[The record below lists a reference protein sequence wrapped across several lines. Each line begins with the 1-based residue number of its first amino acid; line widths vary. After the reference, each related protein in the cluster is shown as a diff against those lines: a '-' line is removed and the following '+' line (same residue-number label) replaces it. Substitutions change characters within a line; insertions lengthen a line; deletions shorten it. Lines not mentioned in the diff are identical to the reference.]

1 MVKIRLQ
8 RHGKKRKPFY
18 HIVVAN
24 SRSPRDGKFIEKL
37 GTYNPILNPAKIVL
51 NITRSLV
58 WLKNGAQPT
67 NTARSIL
74 SHQGVFYK
82 KHLIEGKLKNNI
94 TEEEIEKKFNT
105 WLKIKQKKVFM

>member
-24 SRSPRDGKFIEKL
+24 SKSPRDGKFIEKL
-37 GTYNPILNPAKIVL
+37 GTYNPILNPAKIIL
-51 NITRSLV
+51 NVDRSIL

-82 KHLIEGKLKNNI
+82 KYLIKGFIKKII
-94 TEEEIEKKFNT
+94 TEEEIEKKFHS
-105 WLKIKQKKVFM
+105 WLEIKKNKN

>member
-8 RHGKKRKPFY
+8 RHGKKGKPFY

-24 SRSPRDGKFIEKL
+24 SKSPRDGKFIEKL
-37 GTYNPILNPAKIVL
+37 GTYNPILHPAKIVL
-51 NITRSLV
+51 NINRSLV

-74 SHQGVFYK
+74 SHEGVFYK
-82 KHLIEGKLKNNI
+82 KHLIEGLYKKKI
-94 TEEEIEKKFNT
+94 TEEELEQKFNL
-105 WLKIKQKKVFM
+105 WLKIKNK